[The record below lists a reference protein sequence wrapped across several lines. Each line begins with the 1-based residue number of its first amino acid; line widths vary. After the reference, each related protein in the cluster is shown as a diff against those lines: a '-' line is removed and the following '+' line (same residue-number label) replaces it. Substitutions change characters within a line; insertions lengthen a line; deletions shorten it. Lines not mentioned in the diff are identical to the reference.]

1 MSETP
6 DGYEAHMMND
16 RGVYVEDPI
25 HEQMRMERE
34 QLRLAYERSL
44 ERIEKM
50 TTAEAYAAYRAGDQ
64 PFRM

>member
-1 MSETP
+1 MTELLQAYSTRP
-6 DGYEAHMMND
+6 
-16 RGVYVEDPI
+16 
-25 HEQMRMERE
+25 E

-44 ERIEKM
+44 ERIDKM